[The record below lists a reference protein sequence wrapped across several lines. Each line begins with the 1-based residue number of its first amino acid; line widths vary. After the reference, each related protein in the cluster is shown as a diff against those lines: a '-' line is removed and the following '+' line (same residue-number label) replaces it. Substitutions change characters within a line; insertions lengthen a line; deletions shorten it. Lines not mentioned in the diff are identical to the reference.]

1 MYLKSGDSQKELSI
15 TTTINIK
22 GGVVLF
28 YLYAALKQVKPMLP
42 SLCRGII
49 VGKQGGLPIELGT

>member
-1 MYLKSGDSQKELSI
+1 MYLKSGDSRKELSI

-28 YLYAALKQVKPMLP
+28 YLYAAFKQVKPMLP
-42 SLCRGII
+42 SLFRGII
-49 VGKQGGLPIELGT
+49 VGKQGGLPVELGT

>member
-1 MYLKSGDSQKELSI
+1 MYLKSGDSRKELSI

-42 SLCRGII
+42 SLFRGKLW
-49 VGKQGGLPIELGT
+49 VSREACQ